1 MPTMTNRGLPL
12 MICLTVCRVLQ
23 SHGAPVIDMQQ
34 WSIGG
39 SLARGRIA
47 QQVAEAYEKHGFF
60 YVRNHGL
67 EAKVIGDADEASRQ
81 FFDLPSKDKF
91 NIEADKSRALKTARG
106 YAKVRGE
113 QLDISGAPD
122 LKEVLDVGLPLG
134 HGTATYLGPN
144 PWPQAMPELQNAT
157 DLYLRAVFSVGM
169 ELLAAMAL
177 SLKLPEDAFA
187 DIFDEPLVIQRL
199 MRYPAKASIEG
210 AGPADLGCGAHYDF
224 GGLTLLRQVDA
235 PGLQVM
241 PPAQSRSSGECE
253 ESGRPEG
260 TVEIG
265 QVAYSTVQGTFFA
278 DLRNRHVDSWV
289 PVEFDPELLV
299 VTFGEA
305 LQRLTNGRVQA
316 SRHRVV
322 HDGAEARH
330 STAVFLDP
338 NPHKEVAPL
347 PELLSGGEAQA
358 MYEPR
363 IAGHKT
369 VLLAAAAAMQKRR
382 GVGYLGFNTL
392 S

>member
-1 MPTMTNRGLPL
+1 
-12 MICLTVCRVLQ
+12 
-23 SHGAPVIDMQQ
+23 
-34 WSIGG
+34 
-39 SLARGRIA
+39 
-47 QQVAEAYEKHGFF
+47 
-60 YVRNHGL
+60 
-67 EAKVIGDADEASRQ
+67 
-81 FFDLPSKDKF
+81 
-91 NIEADKSRALKTARG
+91 
-106 YAKVRGE
+106 
-113 QLDISGAPD
+113 
-122 LKEVLDVGLPLG
+122 
-134 HGTATYLGPN
+134 
-144 PWPQAMPELQNAT
+144 
-157 DLYLRAVFSVGM
+157 
-169 ELLAAMAL
+169 MAL